1 MAKKKKKKGV
11 THFTD
16 YRERK
21 MRRTS
26 PYVIL
31 LLYFLVFAV
40 MAYPAA
46 WLVFN
51 VIMKQNQN
59 SFTLLRM
66 SVGLGIA
73 GAAYFGSRSISK
85 REGRG

>member
-1 MAKKKKKKGV
+1 MAKKKKKGV
-11 THFTD
+11 ARSTN

-21 MRRTS
+21 MRRAN
-26 PYVIL
+26 PYFVL
-31 LLYFLVFAV
+31 LLYFIVCALL
-40 MAYPAA
+40 AYPAA

-51 VIMKQNQN
+51 VFMQQNLD
-59 SFTLLRM
+59 SFYLLRL

-73 GAAYFGSRSISK
+73 GAAYFGVNAKAR